1 MPPHVY
7 NIAHDSFYGVTSF
20 DQLQSIVISGESGAG
35 KTEATKQCLQYLAAI
50 AGSVSG
56 VEKKILMA
64 NPILEAFGNA
74 KTLRNDNSSRFGK
87 YLEVYFNSNGKIAS
101 ASTSNYLLEK
111 IRVVQPAAGERNFHI
126 FYNLIKAAP
135 AALKEQLRITGSA
148 SDYIFTAGCTDVAS
162 IDDTKDFAEVEQAF
176 HDLGFSDEER
186 VGLYALVIGVVSVGN
201 VKFRETKPDESEPD
215 PSSQKWLETAAHNFG
230 VDVAVLGKALTTRE
244 IRIRGQEKVFAVQD
258 IKQATDAAAALAK
271 FAYSRMFDWLVERVN
286 KSMGGSSANSG
297 MLFIG
302 ILDIFGFEIFKHNS
316 FEQLCINFT
325 NEMLQQHFN
334 NNTFKLEEQVYRSEG
349 IEFQH
354 IDFIDNEP
362 MIELITGKRIGVL
375 SILDEELIVPGG
387 SDGGFLEKLGEEQ
400 ARNPVYVADNRTVT
414 NFGIK
419 HYAGVVVYD
428 GKGFLEKNRDMLY
441 LDLIEMLQSS
451 SSSFINLLYPPEM
464 EVTAKDRKS
473 SLSKQFQ
480 GQLAHLMKQLYRTEP
495 HYIRCIKPNE
505 HKKPLNF
512 VAQNCFEQLT
522 YSGVFEAVAIRK
534 QGYPFR
540 LSHADFAERYS
551 KICSGIS
558 VTAPRDVC
566 VAVIKKLK
574 LDTENVRIGKSK
586 VLYRAMEYRKMELE
600 WEIVT
605 KNERIH
611 KNLEKL
617 TKVDWSGFGHDE
629 KEAFIIQL
637 ADAVQQA
644 DLFKI
649 KTPAAEKGRS
659 MLEMFVEERMD
670 PETKSRLE
678 KAKRTMDRDLLDDVL
693 EHCGRMGYITKL
705 VRACRELQEKVED
718 AEGALDMAKR
728 EMKEEFLERALAMCD
743 EFGYNAASVQ
753 EARKLLKSIVKAK
766 EGCARALEPP
776 HNLQWLTQ
784 AVEYCIKLNFTS
796 FQGFVDCN
804 FLRAK
809 IKEAETML
817 DAAEASL
824 DETKLEQALNFC
836 YDKTNF
842 KGHKYKC
849 DKEAVCRELHKK
861 VKWVNK
867 EVVKATREC
876 EERQVRA
883 VVSEATKIGMTAL
896 PTPDPALKALI
907 RLVKGDYNK
916 FLAEQFKKAKKCR
929 HHARAIRVALKQKT
943 REYGKKSTVL
953 HAADYGALKES
964 LAWSKEKWHFG
975 RDSTRAAKMMKWQEA
990 HLHAPLTTAL
1000 ARVADREHVTA
1011 TTEKII
1017 HAFDTVQKFMGQR
1030 NTRNMDLRLNEMLHN
1045 AALVPEVRDEVYLGI
1060 IKQSTDNRDE
1070 PDGRLTPQGPTA
1082 RGFELI
1088 ALCLCVFPPSQ
1099 QFEDYLE
1106 HYIREPQYKSYS
1118 DEYNLPGL
1126 LRRRMYHGSVTATEV
1141 PSQSEFGQS
1150 VAYNGT
1156 KYHTGATSAVLAAR
1170 LKLKEFIEPKGKK
1183 GSSKAEEIDD
1193 EEGEEAEE
1201 PAEAKK
1207 KKKKKSSK
1215 KKKEK
1220 QDAKPWSEGT
1230 AVTAKGA
1237 QPSPWKATLD
1247 PGSGKYYYWNSVTA
1261 ETTWTPP
1268 SEGYSEA

>member
-1 MPPHVY
+1 M
-7 NIAHDSFYGVTSF
+7 
-20 DQLQSIVISGESGAG
+20 Q
-35 KTEATKQCLQYLAAI
+35 
-50 AGSVSG
+50 
-56 VEKKILMA
+56 
-64 NPILEAFGNA
+64 
-74 KTLRNDNSSRFGK
+74 
-87 YLEVYFNSNGKIAS
+87 
-101 ASTSNYLLEK
+101 
-111 IRVVQPAAGERNFHI
+111 
-126 FYNLIKAAP
+126 
-135 AALKEQLRITGSA
+135 
-148 SDYIFTAGCTDVAS
+148 SDYAFTASCTDVAS
-162 IDDTKDFAEVEQAF
+162 IDDGKDFADVEQAF
-176 HDLGFSDEER
+176 KDLGFSDDER
-186 VGLYALVIGVVSVGN
+186 VGLYALVVGVASVGN
-201 VKFRETKPDESEPD
+201 VKFRETRPDESEPD
-215 PSSQKWLETAAHNFG
+215 PSTQEWLEAAAHNFG
-230 VDVAVLGKALTTRE
+230 VNVDVLGKALTTRE
-244 IRIRGQEKVFAVQD
+244 IRIRGQEKIFAVQD
-258 IKQATDAAAALAK
+258 TKQATDAAAALAK

-286 KSMGGSSANSG
+286 KSMGGSSGAQSG

-349 IEFQH
+349 IKFEH

-387 SDGGFLEKLGEEQ
+387 SDAGFMAKLKEEQ
-400 ARNPVYVADNRTVT
+400 ARNPVYVPDSKVRT

-428 GKGFLEKNRDMLY
+428 GNGFLEKNRDMLY

-451 SSSFINLLYPPEM
+451 TSSFINLLYPPDM

-473 SLSKQFQ
+473 SLSRQFQ
-480 GQLAHLMKQLYRTEP
+480 GQLSHLMKQLYRTEP

-540 LSHADFAERYS
+540 LSHSDFAERYS
-551 KICSGIS
+551 KICTGIS
-558 VTAPRDVC
+558 ASAPRDKC
-566 VAVIKKLK
+566 AAVIKKLK
-574 LDTENVRIGKSK
+574 LNEENVRIGKTR

-617 TKVDWSGFGHDE
+617 TTVDWSGFDHDE
-629 KEAFIIQL
+629 KESFIIQL

-649 KTPAAEKGRS
+649 KTSAAEKGRS

-670 PETKSRLE
+670 PETKRRLE
-678 KAKRTMDRDLLDDVL
+678 EAKKTMDRDLLDDVL

-728 EMKEEFLERALAMCD
+728 EMKEEYLERALSMCD
-743 EFGYNAASVQ
+743 DFGYNAASVQ
-753 EARKLLKSIVKAK
+753 EARKLLKNIVKAK

-776 HNLQWLTQ
+776 HNMQWLTQ

-809 IKEAETML
+809 IRDAEAKL

-824 DETKLEQALNFC
+824 DEALLEEALNFC
-836 YDKTNF
+836 YDKSNF

-876 EERQVRA
+876 EERHVRA
-883 VVSEATKIGMTAL
+883 VVSEATKIGMAGR
-896 PTPDPALKALI
+896 PSQSPSLKALI

-929 HHARAIRVALKQKT
+929 HHSRAIRVALKQKT
-943 REYGKKSTVL
+943 REYKKKSAVL
-953 HAADYGALKES
+953 YAADYGALKDPM
-964 LAWSKEKWHFG
+964 AWSKEKWHFG
-975 RDSTRAAKMMKWQEA
+975 RDSTRAARMMKWQET
-990 HLHAPLTTAL
+990 HLHAALTTTL
-1000 ARVADREHVTA
+1000 DRVTDREHVAA
-1011 TTEKII
+1011 TTAKII

-1045 AALVPEVRDEVYLGI
+1045 AVSVAEVRDEVYLAI
-1060 IKQSTDNRDE
+1060 IKQSTDNKDE
-1070 PDGRLTPQGPTA
+1070 PDGRLAPQGPTA

-1088 ALCLCVFPPSQ
+1088 ALCLCAFPPSQ
-1099 QFEDYLE
+1099 LFEEYLDN
-1106 HYIREPQYKSYS
+1106 YVREPQFKTYS
-1118 DEYNLPGL
+1118 EQYNLPGL
-1126 LRRRMYHGSVTATEV
+1126 LRRRMYHGAVSPTEV
-1141 PSQSEFGQS
+1141 PPQSEFAQS
-1150 VAYNGT
+1150 CAYDGT
-1156 KYHTGATSAVLAAR
+1156 KYHTGATSSVLASR
-1170 LKLKEFIEPKGKK
+1170 LKLKEFAEPKG
-1183 GSSKAEEIDD
+1183 SKASSSVDVAGEESGG
-1193 EEGEEAEE
+1193 EGDEAEE
-1201 PAEAKK
+1201 KKKK

-1215 KKKEK
+1215 RKKEK

-1230 AVTAKGA
+1230 AVTEKGA
-1237 QPSPWKATLD
+1237 GASPWKATLD
-1247 PGSGKYYYWNSVTA
+1247 AGTGKYYYWHSGTG
-1261 ETTWTPP
+1261 ETKWEPP